1 MINLKV
7 LKKKTII
14 QEVKSIND
22 EFNSSKLKII
32 NIPLKFK
39 KPFKISKTNSSKYVL
54 ECLNLAH
61 KLALDKR
68 VKGIIN
74 CPINKKLIKS
84 SKKRGITEFFAS
96 KCNIKDDS
104 EVMLIYNKRLAVTPL
119 TTHIN
124 VKDISKSISKKIIIK
139 KINTINNFFKKCFK
153 KKPIIGILG
162 LNPHNAEFEKNSE
175 ELTKIL
181 PAIKIL
187 NSKGL
192 NVVGPLVSD
201 TVFIN
206 TYKKFNVLVG
216 MYHDQVLSP
225 FKTLFH
231 YNAINITLGLKYI
244 RVSPDHGPAI
254 DIIGKNKANYLSL
267 LQCIKFVNYSRL

>member
-124 VKDISKSISKKIIIK
+124 VKDVSKSISKKIIIK